1 MFLVNSRL
9 GLFTA
14 TLSRLAML
22 VCFTVT
28 GYLFSRSYKA
38 ILPSS
43 LTRVISRTLV
53 FSTCLPVVVY
63 STDTIISLTRSFS
76 WQCGVNICSS
86 VEDPHHASGL
96 NARTDLPI
104 LTTYTLV
111 LALPIAS
118 ILSLLRP
125 SADNND
131 IIVVQEYQPVV
142 HRLRLSA
149 SA

>member
-9 GLFTA
+9 DLFIA
-14 TLSRLAML
+14 TLSRS
-22 VCFTVT
+22 VEQVHITVP

-53 FSTCLPVVVY
+53 FSTYLPVAVY
-63 STDTIISLTRSFS
+63 STDKIISLMRSFS
-76 WQCGVNICSS
+76 WQCGISVYSS
-86 VEDPHHASGL
+86 VEDPRNASVY
-96 NARTDLPI
+96 NVKTDLPI

-118 ILSLLRP
+118 ALSLLRP
-125 SADNND
+125 SADIND
-131 IIVVQEYQPVV
+131 IILVQEYQPVI
-142 HRLRLSA
+142 HRLRSSA